1 MKFTATKKILVSA
14 SLKEKIQ
21 AERNGVTL
29 TKREKEILE
38 QMAQGLSAQEVA
50 DKIFVSLDTVETHK
64 RNIVQKLKARNT
76 VDAVAKAIRRG
87 LIE

>member
-1 MKFTATKKILVSA
+1 MKFTTTKKILVSA

-38 QMAQGLSAQEVA
+38 LMAQGLSAQEVA